1 MKAIQKSTMAANPV
15 TVFAAFT
22 RRPNDERLWLDRWEI
37 DAETAHTPAECAQR
51 LNKWRKSDKTDAP
64 VEFRLPVQYH
74 GPAYSVVVTP
84 EEIAGQL
91 AEVA

>member
-1 MKAIQKSTMAANPV
+1 MKANSKSNAPV
-15 TVFAAFT
+15 TIFASFT

-37 DAETAHTPAECAQR
+37 DLETAHSPYECAER
-51 LNKWRKSDKTDAP
+51 LAKWRKLGAKDAP
-64 VEFRLPVQYH
+64 VEFRLPVQYYN
-74 GPAYSVVVTP
+74 PQYSVVVTP